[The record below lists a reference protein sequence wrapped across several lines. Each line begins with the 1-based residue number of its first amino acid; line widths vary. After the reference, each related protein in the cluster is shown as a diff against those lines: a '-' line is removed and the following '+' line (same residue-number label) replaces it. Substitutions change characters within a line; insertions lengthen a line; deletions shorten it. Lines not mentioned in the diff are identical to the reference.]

1 MTQNSAIKYD
11 DTSYLNNQHTSW
23 HLGVVVKNNDPE
35 RRGRIMVDCPGLR
48 GSGED
53 NWTEWIEVAGTPIGG
68 LKNSGDQGIWWPMQ
82 LGQRV
87 MVAYVAGDPHSYVAI
102 PAATT
107 QEGKGENKSRIPKD
121 VKQITKADA
130 KDQTKIFE
138 LKTPAGHTIIMDD
151 RAGKEKLTILNH
163 KGAGIY
169 ISSPGTST
177 DKPDKKTGTSPHR
190 EEDTRGTKTVFTQ
203 DCDDPGKCKN
213 GRSIIQVKNLN
224 GTSFTLDDSP
234 GRGIIQFTAQGSNG
248 SNAGPSITLD
258 SKNNVIILKAGSA
271 QLVVNGPKAQIE
283 VTKQVIQEKPFSS
296 APDDYCQGCYQTDK
310 VLFTDYTFVDS
321 GPTLTET

>member
-1 MTQNSAIKYD
+1 MTQNTAIKYD
-11 DTSYLNNQHTSW
+11 DTSYLNNQHTSF
-23 HLGVVVKNNDPE
+23 HLGIVVKNNDPE
-35 RRGRIMVDCPGLR
+35 RRGRVMVDCPGLR
-48 GSGED
+48 GAGEE
-53 NWTEWIEVAGTPIGG
+53 NWTEWLEVAGTPIGG
-68 LKNSGDQGIWWPMQ
+68 MKNSGDQGIWWPMQ
-82 LGQRV
+82 VGQRV
-87 MVAYVAGDPHSYVAI
+87 LVAYVAGDPHSMIVL
-102 PAATT
+102 PSSSF
-107 QEGKGENKSRIPKD
+107 QDGQGENKSKIPKD
-121 VKQITKADA
+121 VKQVSKEKAE
-130 KDQTKIFE
+130 DQTKIFT

-151 RAGKEKLTILNH
+151 RAGKEKVSIVNH

-169 ISSPGTST
+169 ISSPGQTT
-177 DKPDKKTGTSPHR
+177 DKPDKKTGLSPHR
-190 EEDTRGTKTVFTQ
+190 EQDVRGTKTTFTQ

-271 QLVVNGPKAQIE
+271 QLVVNGPKSQIE

-296 APDDYCQGCYQTDK
+296 APDDYCQGCYTTDK
-310 VLFTDYTFVDS
+310 TLFTDYTYIDS
-321 GPTLTET
+321 GPTSVET